1 MLGLNVLYD
10 NISFFIAAIRLVP
23 RRGSSVKSA
32 GRVEVYHNKRWG
44 TVCSNNWF
52 DDSFDIKAA
61 TVVCKELGYEGAELV
76 VPCCEV
82 FGKGTGHIWLHRVK
96 CLGTEPSITM
106 CPHRGWGNTY
116 CSHDSDIAV
125 ICKTKETDRS
135 GRLIFN
141 NVRPLRSKKLKLT
154 NCYSFRFRCSPQ
166 QTSQERGFF

>member
-44 TVCSNNWF
+44 TVCNWF
-52 DDSFDIKAA
+52 DDSFDIKTA

-76 VPCCEV
+76 VPCCQV
-82 FGKGTGHIWLHRVK
+82 FGKGTGHIWLDRVK

-106 CPHRGWGNTY
+106 CPHSGWGNTY

-125 ICKTKETDRS
+125 VCKTKETDRT

-141 NVRPLRSKKLKLT
+141 HVRILKSKPLKLT
-154 NCYSFRFRCSPQ
+154 SYYSFRFRCSPK
-166 QTSQERGFF
+166 QTSQETGCL